1 MRGRPGS
8 APLRLRLRVG
18 AADRGRRLDEAVAAM
33 LSEALGRAVPRS
45 AVRRL
50 VMSGNVRRNGRPL
63 RRPAFELVPG
73 DFLEAAMIEDRLT
86 PVPARRLD
94 PPVAI
99 LFEDEALVV
108 VDKPAGLPTH
118 ATADPNRPH
127 LVGLVLERLG
137 SGGGAAPYLG
147 VHQRLD
153 SETSGVVLFT
163 KDRAANAGLAP
174 QFAGRHVAK
183 LYHALT
189 ARPRELLPQTFRIST
204 RLDRRGRRT
213 SVVSA
218 GGQAAETDVRVVE
231 AFPSA
236 LLLEVRPLTGRR
248 HQIRAH
254 LAEAGMPILG
264 DPIYG
269 ADVTARRAP
278 RTMLHAFR
286 LSLDHPT
293 TGEPLTIESPHP
305 QDFARLLEAL
315 RRAPAVGAAS
325 GARRRTVT
333 QARPARTGP

>member
-1 MRGRPGS
+1 MTRGRPGS
-8 APLRLRLRVG
+8 APLQFRLRVG

-33 LSEALGRAVPRS
+33 LSEALGRVFPRS

-50 VMSGNVRRNGRPL
+50 VMSGNVRRNGQPL
-63 RRPAFELVPG
+63 RRPAFELAPG
-73 DFLEAAMIEDRLT
+73 DFLEAAMIEERPT
-86 PVPARRLD
+86 PGPALRPHPCLA
-94 PPVAI
+94 V
-99 LFEDEALVV
+99 LFEDEALIV

-118 ATADPNRPH
+118 ATADPARPH
-127 LVGLVLERLG
+127 LVGLVLERLAG
-137 SGGGAAPYLG
+137 VAGAAPYLG

-153 SETSGVVLFT
+153 SDTSGVVLFT

-183 LYHALT
+183 VYHALT
-189 ARPRELLPQTFRIST
+189 ARPRELSPQTFRIST

-213 SVVSA
+213 TVVSE

-231 AFPSA
+231 ALPSA

-269 ADVTARRAP
+269 SDASARRAP

-286 LSLDHPT
+286 LSLGHPT
-293 TGEPLTIESPHP
+293 TGARLTIESPHP

-315 RRAPAVGAAS
+315 RRAPNRGAAPHR
-325 GARRRTVT
+325 GGGR
-333 QARPARTGP
+333 